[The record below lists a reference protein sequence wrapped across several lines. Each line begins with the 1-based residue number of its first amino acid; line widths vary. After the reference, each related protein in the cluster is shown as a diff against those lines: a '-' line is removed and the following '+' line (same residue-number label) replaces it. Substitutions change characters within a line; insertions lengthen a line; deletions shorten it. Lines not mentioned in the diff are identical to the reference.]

1 MSEQEPR
8 LIVGLGNPGR
18 DYQNTRHN
26 LGFLVVRNLAKRYR
40 LNFIRSVAFKGFITQ
55 GQLEK
60 RKTYL
65 FLPLTY
71 MNHSGVGVRAV
82 VVAKKILLKDILVV
96 SDDLDL
102 DFGQVRL
109 RAKGSDGG
117 HNGLNSLIVYL
128 KTQEFAR
135 LRLGIGRP
143 TKKEETVDFVLS
155 EFNTK
160 EKEELSAFVEKAT
173 DCCRTWLAQGTTEAM
188 NQFNEKGKR

>member
-1 MSEQEPR
+1 MSEHEPR
-8 LIVGLGNPGR
+8 LIVGLGNPGA

-26 LGFLVVRNLAKRYR
+26 LGFLAVQHLAKRSQ
-40 LNFIRSVAFKGFITQ
+40 LKFTKGFTVKGLMAQ
-55 GQLEK
+55 GELEGK
-60 RKTYL
+60 KTCL

-71 MNHSGVGVRAV
+71 MNHSGVAV
-82 VVAKKILLKDILVV
+82 KALVEKKKILLKNMLVV

-117 HNGLNSLIVYL
+117 HNGLSSLIAHL

-143 TKKEETVDFVLS
+143 AQKEETVDFVLS
-155 EFNTK
+155 EFDNREKK
-160 EKEELSAFVEKAT
+160 ELGPFVEKAT
-173 DCCRTWLAQGTTEAM
+173 DCCLAWLAEGTAEAM